1 MSVPLQHSEDIMK
14 GVILGVNLHDYKT
27 ELKAGALVWIDNEFY
42 KLEKIDPSFG
52 DVKYFVN
59 SKINNEPMNFER
71 NEVSKATIQIFDS
84 RIYYGE
90 GKQVRIGYLSPS
102 DIRNMRAKT
111 VFEWDLPSSEIDNIH
126 DVDLIGHEFDGETL
140 IKLEQDYEGI
150 THPVAYFKVTACQ

>member
-1 MSVPLQHSEDIMK
+1 LQHSKDYMK

-27 ELKAGALVWIDNEFY
+27 ELKTGELVCIDNEFY
-42 KLEKIDPSFG
+42 KLEKIDPTFG

-71 NEVSKATIQIFDS
+71 SEISKATIQIFDS
-84 RIYYGE
+84 LIYYGE

-111 VFEWDLPSSEIDNIH
+111 VIEMDLPSSEIDNIH
-126 DVDLIGHEFDGETL
+126 DVDLIGHEFDGNVL
-140 IKLEQDYEGI
+140 IKQEQDYEFI
-150 THPVAYFKVTACQ
+150 THPVAYFKVLT